1 MARPRCTRIRFS
13 IGASAQVSNKH
24 IQRDTLALLHQVTS
38 ALPHVEERQGQN
50 EMAVAIAIAVENK
63 RHLIVQAGTGTGKTL
78 GYLVPLIASG
88 KRVVVSTYTKALQ
101 DQLAANDLPL
111 LADVLGKELNR
122 HVSWAV
128 LKGRSNYICAQRV
141 DEICA
146 PKQSKLDL
154 ESVPIK
160 ITKEVQ
166 RLTDWASETDTGD
179 QGDLTWS
186 PSDQAW
192 RMVSVGSDE
201 CPGATRCPA
210 GSRCFTE
217 RARDKAAAAD
227 VIVVNTHIYGLHIA
241 TGGALLPE
249 HEVVVFDEAH
259 QLEDV
264 ISASVSTEIGPGRVN
279 AVASSMRSIIRD
291 DAMSG
296 SLNQIA
302 NDLHTLLSPHVDK
315 RLPTPLP
322 DDIQNELIR
331 LRLKVDSA
339 LETLRTISSKD
350 ESVKQRA
357 LRAQTLSTRLID
369 SIDICL
375 MALKG
380 RVAFVSGTRDR
391 PVLEIAPLDVGPT
404 LIENVWN
411 QRTAI
416 LTSATIP
423 ISLPNRIG
431 LEESSVDV
439 IDVGS
444 PFDYD
449 QSLLYC
455 AKHLPEPNSPLRDNA
470 LHSEIERLITA
481 AGGRTL
487 ALFTTY
493 RALHL
498 AADEMS
504 KRLPFTILRQD
515 DLPKMA
521 LINAFSQ
528 EEESCLFATA
538 GFFQGVD
545 VPGRTLSLVIID
557 KIPFPRP
564 DDPLLSARRDVIGRH
579 YFSEIDI
586 PLAATQLSQASGRLV
601 RSQTDR
607 GVVAILDPRLA
618 TKGYGK
624 TIVATLPPMPRT
636 VDVEEAEA
644 FLRSLT

>member
-1 MARPRCTRIRFS
+1 M
-13 IGASAQVSNKH
+13 NDKD
-24 IQRDTLALLHQVTS
+24 IQRNTLSLLHTVTA

-50 EMAVAIAIAVENK
+50 EMAVAIALAVERN

-88 KRVVVSTYTKALQ
+88 KRIVVSTYTKALQ

-111 LADVLGKELNR
+111 LAQVLGKELDRN
-122 HVSWAV
+122 VSWAV

-141 DEICA
+141 DEIAA
-146 PKQSKLDL
+146 PKQAKLDL
-154 ESVPIK
+154 DTVSVK
-160 ITKEVQ
+160 VTKEVS
-166 RLTDWASETDTGD
+166 RLTEWFTQTDTGD

-201 CPGATRCPA
+201 CPGAQRCPA
-210 GSRCFTE
+210 GARCFAE
-217 RARDKAAAAD
+217 RARDKAASAD

-241 TGGALLPE
+241 TGGALLPD
-249 HEVVVFDEAH
+249 HDVVVFDEAH

-279 AVASSMRSIIRD
+279 AVASSLRAIIRD
-291 DAMSG
+291 DATSG

-302 NDLHTLLSPHVDK
+302 HDLQLTLSPSVDK
-315 RLPTPLP
+315 RLSIPLP
-322 DDIQNELIR
+322 DDIQNELIK
-331 LRLKVDSA
+331 LRLKIDAA
-339 LETLRTISSKD
+339 LEMLRTINSKD
-350 ESVKQRA
+350 ESAKQRA
-357 LRAQTLSTRLID
+357 LRAQTLSTRLIE

-380 RVAFVSGTRDR
+380 RVAFVSGTKDR
-391 PVLEIAPLDVGPT
+391 PVLEIAPLNVGPS
-404 LIENVWN
+404 LVENVWN

-423 ISLPNRIG
+423 LSLPNRIG
-431 LEESSVDV
+431 LADGTVDA

-444 PFDYD
+444 PFDYE

-455 AKHLPEPNSPLRDNA
+455 AKQLPEPSNPLRDNA
-470 LHSEIERLITA
+470 VHDEIERLINA

-493 RALHL
+493 RAMHL
-498 AADEMS
+498 AADEMA
-504 KRLPFTILRQD
+504 KRLPFQILRQD

-521 LINAFSQ
+521 LINAFAATES
-528 EEESCLFATA
+528 SCLFATA

-564 DDPLLSARRDVIGRH
+564 DDPLLSARRDVIGRY
-579 YFSEIDI
+579 YFNEIDI
-586 PLAATQLSQASGRLV
+586 PLAATQLAQASGRLI

-624 TIVATLPPMPRT
+624 TLVATLPPMPRT
-636 VDVEEAEA
+636 VDLEEAES

>member
-1 MARPRCTRIRFS
+1 M
-13 IGASAQVSNKH
+13 NDKD
-24 IQRDTLALLHQVTS
+24 IQRNTLSLLHTVTA

-50 EMAVAIAIAVENK
+50 EMAVAIALAVERN

-88 KRVVVSTYTKALQ
+88 KRIVVSTYTKALQ

-111 LADVLGKELNR
+111 LAQVLGKELDRNI
-122 HVSWAV
+122 SWTV

-141 DEICA
+141 DEIAA
-146 PKQSKLDL
+146 PKQAKLDL
-154 ESVPIK
+154 ETVSVK
-160 ITKEVQ
+160 VTKEVS
-166 RLTDWASETDTGD
+166 RLTEWFTQTDTGD

-201 CPGATRCPA
+201 CPGAQRCPA
-210 GSRCFTE
+210 GARCFAE
-217 RARDKAAAAD
+217 RARDKAATAD

-241 TGGALLPE
+241 TGGALLPD
-249 HEVVVFDEAH
+249 HDVVVFDEAH

-279 AVASSMRSIIRD
+279 AVASSLRAIIRD
-291 DAMSG
+291 DATSG

-302 NDLHTLLSPHVDK
+302 HDLQLTLSPSVDK
-315 RLPTPLP
+315 RLSIPLP
-322 DDIQNELIR
+322 DDIQNELIK
-331 LRLKVDSA
+331 LRLKIDAA
-339 LETLRTISSKD
+339 LEMLRTINSKD
-350 ESVKQRA
+350 ESAKQRA
-357 LRAQTLSTRLID
+357 LRAQTLSTRLIE

-380 RVAFVSGTRDR
+380 RVAFVSGTKDR
-391 PVLEIAPLDVGPT
+391 PVLEIAPLNVGPS
-404 LIENVWN
+404 LVENVWN

-423 ISLPNRIG
+423 LSLPNRIG
-431 LEESSVDV
+431 LADGTVDA

-444 PFDYD
+444 PFDYE

-455 AKHLPEPNSPLRDNA
+455 AKQLPEPSNPLRDNA
-470 LHSEIERLITA
+470 VHDEIERLINA

-493 RALHL
+493 RAMHL
-498 AADEMS
+498 AADEMA
-504 KRLPFTILRQD
+504 KRLPFQILRQD

-521 LINAFSQ
+521 LINAFAATES
-528 EEESCLFATA
+528 SCLFATA

-564 DDPLLSARRDVIGRH
+564 DDPLLSARRDVIGRY
-579 YFSEIDI
+579 YFNEIDI
-586 PLAATQLSQASGRLV
+586 PLAATQLAQASGRLI

-624 TIVATLPPMPRT
+624 TLVATLPPMPRT
-636 VDVEEAEA
+636 VDLEEAES
-644 FLRSLT
+644 FLRSLA

>member
-1 MARPRCTRIRFS
+1 MNEKRL
-13 IGASAQVSNKH
+13 
-24 IQRDTLALLHQVTS
+24 QRETLALLHQVTS
-38 ALPHVEERQGQN
+38 ALPQVEERQGQN
-50 EMAVAIAIAVENK
+50 EMAVAIAIAVDTK

-88 KRVVVSTYTKALQ
+88 KRIVVSTYTKALQ
-101 DQLAANDLPL
+101 DQLAAHDLPL
-111 LADVLGKELNR
+111 LAEVLGKELNR
-122 HVSWAV
+122 DISWAV
-128 LKGRSNYICAQRV
+128 LKGRSNYICSQRV
-141 DEICA
+141 DEIAA

-154 ESVPIK
+154 ETLPAK
-160 ITKEVQ
+160 ITAEVQ
-166 RLTDWASETDTGD
+166 RLTEWSKVTDTGD
-179 QGDLTWS
+179 QGDLSWS
-186 PSDQAW
+186 PSDQSW

-201 CPGATRCPA
+201 CPGASRCPA

-217 RARDKAAAAD
+217 RARDKASAAD

-249 HEVVVFDEAH
+249 HDVVVFDEAH

-264 ISASVSTEIGPGRVN
+264 ISASVSTEIGPGRIN
-279 AVASSMRSIIRD
+279 AVSASIRAIIRD

-296 SLNQIA
+296 SLNQFA
-302 NDLHTLLSPHVDK
+302 SELQMRLAPFVDK
-315 RLPTPLP
+315 RLTTPLP
-322 DDIQNELIR
+322 DDIQNELIK

-339 LETLRTISSKD
+339 LEMLRTISTKD

-357 LRAQTLSTRLID
+357 LRAQTLSTRLVE
-369 SIDICL
+369 SIDFCL
-375 MALKG
+375 MAVNG
-380 RVAFVSGTRDR
+380 RVAFVSGSKDR
-391 PVLEIAPLDVGPT
+391 PVLEIAPLDVGPS

-423 ISLPNRIG
+423 LSLPNRIG
-431 LEESSVDV
+431 LEEGTVDV
-439 IDVGS
+439 VDVGS
-444 PFDYD
+444 PFDYE

-455 AKHLPEPNSPLRDNA
+455 AKKLPEPNSPLRDNA
-470 LHSEIERLITA
+470 VHDEIERLINA

-493 RALHL
+493 RAMHL

-521 LINAFSQ
+521 LINAFSDD
-528 EEESCLFATA
+528 ESACLFATA

-586 PLAATQLSQASGRLV
+586 PLAATQLAQASGRLI
-601 RSQTDR
+601 RSQSDR

-624 TIVATLPPMPRT
+624 TLVATLPPMPRT
-636 VDVEEAEA
+636 VDLEETES
-644 FLRSLT
+644 FLRSIVRNT

>member
-1 MARPRCTRIRFS
+1 MS
-13 IGASAQVSNKH
+13 DKL

-50 EMAVAIAIAVENK
+50 EMAVAIAVAVEKK

-101 DQLAANDLPL
+101 DQLAAHDLPL
-111 LADVLGKELNR
+111 LADVLGKALNR
-122 HVSWAV
+122 QISWAV

-141 DEICA
+141 DEVCS
-146 PKQSKLDL
+146 PKQAKLDI
-154 ESVPIK
+154 ESVPVK

-166 RLTDWASETDTGD
+166 RLTDWASETDSGD

-210 GSRCFTE
+210 GARCFTE
-217 RARDKAAAAD
+217 RARDKAAVAD

-302 NDLHTLLSPHVDK
+302 LDLHALLSPHVDK
-315 RLPTPLP
+315 RLTTPLP

-339 LETLRTISSKD
+339 LEILRGISSKD

-391 PVLEIAPLDVGPT
+391 PVLEIAPLDVGPS

-423 ISLPNRIG
+423 LSLPQRIG

-444 PFDYD
+444 PFDYE

-470 LHSEIERLITA
+470 LHAEIERLITA

-515 DLPKMA
+515 ELPKMA
-521 LINAFSQ
+521 LINAFSK
-528 EEESCLFATA
+528 EESSCLFATA

-564 DDPLLSARRDVIGRH
+564 DDPLLSARRDVIGRN

-586 PLAATQLSQASGRLV
+586 PMAATQLSQASGRLV

-624 TIVATLPPMPRT
+624 TIVTTLPPMPRT
-636 VDVEEAEA
+636 VNLEEAES

>member
-1 MARPRCTRIRFS
+1 M
-13 IGASAQVSNKH
+13 NDKD
-24 IQRDTLALLHQVTS
+24 IQRNTLSLLHTVTA

-50 EMAVAIAIAVENK
+50 EMAVAIALAVERN

-88 KRVVVSTYTKALQ
+88 KRIVVSTYTKALQ

-111 LADVLGKELNR
+111 LAQVLGKELDRNI
-122 HVSWAV
+122 SWAV

-141 DEICA
+141 DEIAA
-146 PKQSKLDL
+146 PKQAKLDL
-154 ESVPIK
+154 ETVSVK
-160 ITKEVQ
+160 VTKEVS
-166 RLTDWASETDTGD
+166 RLTEWFTQTDTGD

-201 CPGATRCPA
+201 CPGAQRCPA
-210 GSRCFTE
+210 GARCFAE
-217 RARDKAAAAD
+217 RARDKAATAD

-241 TGGALLPE
+241 TGGALLPD
-249 HEVVVFDEAH
+249 HDVVVFDEAH

-264 ISASVSTEIGPGRVN
+264 ISASVSTEIGPSRVN
-279 AVASSMRSIIRD
+279 AVASSLRAIIRD
-291 DAMSG
+291 DATSR

-302 NDLHTLLSPHVDK
+302 HDLQLTLSPSVDK
-315 RLPTPLP
+315 RLSIPLP
-322 DDIQNELIR
+322 DDIQNELIK
-331 LRLKVDSA
+331 LRLKIDAA
-339 LETLRTISSKD
+339 LEMLRTINSKD
-350 ESVKQRA
+350 ESAKQRA
-357 LRAQTLSTRLID
+357 LRAQTLSTRLIE

-380 RVAFVSGTRDR
+380 RVAFVSGTKDR
-391 PVLEIAPLDVGPT
+391 PVLEIAPLNVGPS
-404 LIENVWN
+404 LVENVWN

-423 ISLPNRIG
+423 LSLPNRIG
-431 LEESSVDV
+431 LADGTVDA

-444 PFDYD
+444 PFDYE

-455 AKHLPEPNSPLRDNA
+455 AKQLPEPSNPLRDNA
-470 LHSEIERLITA
+470 VHDEIERLINA

-493 RALHL
+493 RAMHL
-498 AADEMS
+498 AADEMA
-504 KRLPFTILRQD
+504 KRLPFQILRQD

-521 LINAFSQ
+521 LINAFAATES
-528 EEESCLFATA
+528 SCLFATA

-564 DDPLLSARRDVIGRH
+564 DDPLLSARRDVIGRY
-579 YFSEIDI
+579 YFNEIDI
-586 PLAATQLSQASGRLV
+586 PLAATQLAQASGRLI

-624 TIVATLPPMPRT
+624 TLVATLPPMPRT
-636 VDVEEAEA
+636 VDLEEAES

>member
-13 IGASAQVSNKH
+13 IGASAQVNHKH

-38 ALPHVEERQGQN
+38 ALPQVEERQGQN
-50 EMAVAIAIAVENK
+50 EMAVAIAVAVENK

-111 LADVLGKELNR
+111 LAEVLGKALNR
-122 HVSWAV
+122 HISWAV

-141 DEICA
+141 DEVCA
-146 PKQSKLDL
+146 PKQAKLDI
-154 ESVPIK
+154 ESVPVK

-166 RLTDWASETDTGD
+166 RLTDWASETNTGD

-210 GSRCFTE
+210 GARCFTE
-217 RARDKAAAAD
+217 RARDKAAVAD

-302 NDLHTLLSPHVDK
+302 NDLHAILTPHVDK

-322 DDIQNELIR
+322 DDVQNELIR

-339 LETLRTISSKD
+339 LEALRTISSKD

-391 PVLEIAPLDVGPT
+391 PILEIAPLDVGPT
-404 LIENVWN
+404 LIENVWS

-423 ISLPNRIG
+423 LSLPNRIG

-470 LHSEIERLITA
+470 LHTEIERLITA
-481 AGGRTL
+481 SGGRTL

-528 EEESCLFATA
+528 EESSCLFATA

-564 DDPLLSARRDVIGRH
+564 DDPLLSARRDVIGRN

-636 VDVEEAEA
+636 VDLEEAES

>member
-1 MARPRCTRIRFS
+1 MS
-13 IGASAQVSNKH
+13 DKH
-24 IQRDTLALLHQVTS
+24 IQRYTLALLHQVTS

-50 EMAVAIAIAVENK
+50 EMAVAIAVAVEKK

-101 DQLAANDLPL
+101 DQLAAHDLPL
-111 LADVLGKELNR
+111 LADVLGKALNR
-122 HVSWAV
+122 QISWAV

-141 DEICA
+141 DEVCS
-146 PKQSKLDL
+146 PKQAKLDI
-154 ESVPIK
+154 ESVPVK

-166 RLTDWASETDTGD
+166 RLTDWASETDSGD

-210 GSRCFTE
+210 GARCFTE
-217 RARDKAAAAD
+217 RARDKAAVAD

-302 NDLHTLLSPHVDK
+302 LDLHALLSPHVDK
-315 RLPTPLP
+315 RLTTPLP

-339 LETLRTISSKD
+339 LEILRGISSKD

-391 PVLEIAPLDVGPT
+391 PVLEIAPLDVGPS

-423 ISLPNRIG
+423 LSLPQRIG

-444 PFDYD
+444 PFDYE

-470 LHSEIERLITA
+470 LHAEIERLITA

-515 DLPKMA
+515 ELPKMA
-521 LINAFSQ
+521 LINAFSK
-528 EEESCLFATA
+528 EESSCLFATA

-564 DDPLLSARRDVIGRH
+564 DDPLLSARRDVIGRN

-586 PLAATQLSQASGRLV
+586 PMAATQLSQASGRLV

-624 TIVATLPPMPRT
+624 TIVTTLPPMPRT
-636 VDVEEAEA
+636 VNLEEAES

>member
-1 MARPRCTRIRFS
+1 M
-13 IGASAQVSNKH
+13 NDKD
-24 IQRDTLALLHQVTS
+24 IQRNTLSLLHTVTA

-50 EMAVAIAIAVENK
+50 EMAVAIALAVERN

-88 KRVVVSTYTKALQ
+88 KRIVVSTYTKALQ

-111 LADVLGKELNR
+111 LAQVLGKELDRNI
-122 HVSWAV
+122 SWAV

-141 DEICA
+141 DEIAA
-146 PKQSKLDL
+146 PKQAKLDL
-154 ESVPIK
+154 ETVSVK
-160 ITKEVQ
+160 VTKEVS
-166 RLTDWASETDTGD
+166 RLTEWFTQTDTGD

-201 CPGATRCPA
+201 CPGAQRCPA
-210 GSRCFTE
+210 GARCFAE
-217 RARDKAAAAD
+217 RARDKAATAD

-241 TGGALLPE
+241 TGGALLPD
-249 HEVVVFDEAH
+249 HDVVVFDEAH

-264 ISASVSTEIGPGRVN
+264 ISASVSTEIGPSRVN
-279 AVASSMRSIIRD
+279 AVASSLRAIIRD
-291 DAMSG
+291 DATSG

-302 NDLHTLLSPHVDK
+302 HDLQLTLSPSVDK
-315 RLPTPLP
+315 RLSIPLP
-322 DDIQNELIR
+322 DDIQNELIK
-331 LRLKVDSA
+331 LRLKIDAA
-339 LETLRTISSKD
+339 LEMLRTINSKD
-350 ESVKQRA
+350 ESAKQRA
-357 LRAQTLSTRLID
+357 LRAQTLSTRLIE

-380 RVAFVSGTRDR
+380 RVAFVSGTKDR
-391 PVLEIAPLDVGPT
+391 PVLEIAPLNVGPS
-404 LIENVWN
+404 LVENVWN

-423 ISLPNRIG
+423 LSLPNRIG
-431 LEESSVDV
+431 LADGTVDA

-444 PFDYD
+444 PFDYE

-455 AKHLPEPNSPLRDNA
+455 AKQLPEPSNPLRDNA
-470 LHSEIERLITA
+470 VHDEIERLINA

-493 RALHL
+493 RAMHL
-498 AADEMS
+498 AADEMA
-504 KRLPFTILRQD
+504 KRLPFQILRQD

-521 LINAFSQ
+521 LINAFAATES
-528 EEESCLFATA
+528 SCLFATA

-564 DDPLLSARRDVIGRH
+564 DDPLLSARRDVIGRY

-586 PLAATQLSQASGRLV
+586 PLAATQLAQASGRLI

-624 TIVATLPPMPRT
+624 TLVATLPPMPRT
-636 VDVEEAEA
+636 VDLEEAES
-644 FLRSLT
+644 FLRSLA